1 MRKTFF
7 AVLQKTSFDDIINRV
22 IQEVKDMKNFGSQ
35 GLLASFWEELTGDS
49 NGYTLMVLIGLGIAA
64 LVVIV
69 VSLVLLARRS
79 HILLDKGDGKTEK
92 INLARHGA
100 AKLPV
105 PERDGYVFCGW
116 FTDRAL
122 TKKAESPFRV
132 PVREITLFAKWE
144 KASDE
149 QSQPEEQIS
158 AQAPFVAEESAV
170 LQALAGE
177 NTVPQPEPQE
187 PAGEVFAEEAEEES
201 EEEPKDGKEIEAAPL
216 PDSIAGTPDEITE
229 TPAEIAAEDAA
240 ESAAQYTTNEAV
252 LAEDAEAEQEEE
264 EDVNEAGEGDEIDNA
279 LVTLVSG
286 AKVFV
291 QYRRSFR
298 ARLIQ
303 ADDEM
308 KAYYNDLRNEI
319 LSFIGVKERVSW
331 NYDSFN
337 VGRKQF
343 VKVNANRKSLIL
355 YLALDPEAVDE
366 KYTFRDVSEKKRYAN
381 VPVRYKITGSRSFK
395 YALELLEQTAAK
407 FELDSAHFEEKLD
420 IPYEEREA
428 LIKKRLIKVYAKRE
442 TGETVTE
449 EELEKYIEEGATVES
464 LSAYT
469 VTDHI
474 SVNEAE
480 VLISDATAKQLV
492 ALAEVRG
499 GSRAG
504 RGKRSYVNLDTVC
517 ANYREGEK
525 VDLDSL
531 KAKGLIDKKAAAYKV
546 LARGSLDKSLT
557 VEANDFSL
565 PAVKMIALTGGKVI
579 KVR

>member
-132 PVREITLFAKWE
+132 PVREITLIAKWE

-187 PAGEVFAEEAEEES
+187 PAGEVFAEES

-229 TPAEIAAEDAA
+229 TPAEIAAEYAA

-395 YALELLEQTAAK
+395 YALELLEQTAEK
-407 FELDSAHFEEKLD
+407 FGLDFKRVQEHLD
-420 IPYEEREA
+420 IPYEDRDA
-428 LIKKRLIKVYAKRE
+428 LIEFL
-442 TGETVTE
+442 
-449 EELEKYIEEGATVES
+449 
-464 LSAYT
+464 
-469 VTDHI
+469 
-474 SVNEAE
+474 
-480 VLISDATAKQLV
+480 
-492 ALAEVRG
+492 
-499 GSRAG
+499 
-504 RGKRSYVNLDTVC
+504 
-517 ANYREGEK
+517 
-525 VDLDSL
+525 
-531 KAKGLIDKKAAAYKV
+531 
-546 LARGSLDKSLT
+546 KSL
-557 VEANDFSL
+557 
-565 PAVKMIALTGGKVI
+565 
-579 KVR
+579 